1 MKSEKTR
8 KIYIV
13 QGNIYSSGW
22 FIRVILKIRQS
33 QFDASA
39 LRFAACSPDYRIQLK
54 NRIYWLA
61 GPINCFGVRGGRYWA
76 IKSWLPACYWVRWHG
91 DGTFFSASIS
101 LVSCNCLLPSRLHQ
115 SRPVLSIAS
124 PNVRLFLLM
133 YFLWIFFFSL
143 SMVPTTAY
151 EPVSFFTNRTCVVH
165 GESRQEIKAT
175 NAKERKSESLGIFL
189 HAYPAEIYTMY
200 KIICLK

>member
-1 MKSEKTR
+1 MHFTFYLTPTNTSRSRFVLPLITNILMSCREIR
-8 KIYIV
+8 KDEEDIYIV

-124 PNVRLFLLM
+124 PNVGLFLLM
-133 YFLWIFFFSL
+133 CFLCIFFSHCRWYQRRRTNLFLFSR
-143 SMVPTTAY
+143 TA
-151 EPVSFFTNRTCVVH
+151 PASST
-165 GESRQEIKAT
+165 GSLD
-175 NAKERKSESLGIFL
+175 RK
-189 HAYPAEIYTMY
+189 
-200 KIICLK
+200 

>member
-1 MKSEKTR
+1 MKSEKTTE
-8 KIYIV
+8 IYIV
-13 QGNIYSSGW
+13 KGDIYSSGW

-33 QFDASA
+33 QFDACA
-39 LRFAACSPDYRIQLK
+39 LRFKRCSRICSPDYRIQLK

-76 IKSWLPACYWVRWHG
+76 IKSWLLACYWVRWHG

-101 LVSCNCLLPSRLHQ
+101 LASCNCLPSSRLHQ

-124 PNVRLFLLM
+124 PNVPLFLLSS
-133 YFLWIFFFSL
+133 FLYFFFSL
-143 SMVPTTAY
+143 SAAY
-151 EPVSFFTNRTCVVH
+151 ELVSFFHKPHLRRPRGVSTGNK
-165 GESRQEIKAT
+165 GET

-189 HAYPAEIYTMY
+189 HV
-200 KIICLK
+200 ICRDLHNV